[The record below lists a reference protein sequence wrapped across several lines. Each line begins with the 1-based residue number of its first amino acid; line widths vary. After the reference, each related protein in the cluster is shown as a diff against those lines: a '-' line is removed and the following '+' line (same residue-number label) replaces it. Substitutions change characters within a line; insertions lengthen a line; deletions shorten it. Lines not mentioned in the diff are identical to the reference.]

1 MSLRNLAAILA
12 VSRDYTSHRIPLPR
26 KSMFA
31 ISMFRTLCLHQRR
44 CIRISLSL
52 HLNTVPLK
60 TQHAYKSLS
69 LFMDAINLE
78 ESTFKIVRCVG
89 DHYRNKYYGA
99 LFVSVLSNILIV
111 LTLRSVRHSLCSSL
125 LASVT
130 YADRPQN
137 SVSSHNIMLF
147 VAWYLISTSRK
158 LLRYSSLPQVLPVL
172 LPSPW
177 ICCLRHYISG

>member
-1 MSLRNLAAILA
+1 MTCQRKRMLACEIFAKYGMSTWKKGDHLRITLFQFTLGYRQMIYVSLRNLAAILA

-31 ISMFRTLCLHQRR
+31 ISMFRTLCLYQRR

-60 TQHAYKSLS
+60 TQHAHKSLS

-78 ESTFKIVRCVG
+78 ESTFKIVQCVG
-89 DHYRNKYYGA
+89 DHYRNKYCGA

-125 LASVT
+125 LRQRDIRRS
-130 YADRPQN
+130 P
-137 SVSSHNIMLF
+137 S
-147 VAWYLISTSRK
+147 K
-158 LLRYSSLPQVLPVL
+158 LCFLT
-172 LPSPW
+172 
-177 ICCLRHYISG
+177 